1 MGVYG
6 VARLGSMHNTYNV
19 PSEPERAT
27 KARRAVVASVYKSS
41 FFNIVFGLEVNFSNF
56 YLLSNSKIFSL
67 LKAEKIVIATVRCS

>member
-1 MGVYG
+1 MIEKHY
-6 VARLGSMHNTYNV
+6 
-19 PSEPERAT
+19 
-27 KARRAVVASVYKSS
+27 VYKSS